1 MYHHRYG
8 RHGLDAWKRRRQQR
22 FQRHLPV
29 VSTSVSIQVLA
40 STERIIFIVLD
51 SSDAFDL
58 SEPLTFPREQTHA
71 LQPAIDNSPI
81 ANTARM
87 QVVDDIEDIKALA
100 EKEGQ
105 VVIVDDDVA
114 KRARALARVAAR
126 NGNPS
131 NHEEYKQ
138 QQERYLTA
146 YFTLFEEE
154 KKAITKDL
162 KCFPDA
168 RAITLA
174 RKARSDRKK
183 YVFSSSG
190 RGAFHQ
196 RDLAVVSALHELGLC
211 QDLEDHLEKIHTY
224 VDTYEEA
231 FRNPKEEVVW
241 PDSASF

>member
-1 MYHHRYG
+1 
-8 RHGLDAWKRRRQQR
+8 
-22 FQRHLPV
+22 
-29 VSTSVSIQVLA
+29 
-40 STERIIFIVLD
+40 
-51 SSDAFDL
+51 
-58 SEPLTFPREQTHA
+58 
-71 LQPAIDNSPI
+71 
-81 ANTARM
+81 M
-87 QVVDDIEDIKALA
+87 QVVDDIEDIKVLA

-126 NGNPS
+126 NSNPR

-146 YFTLFEEE
+146 YFALFEVE

-162 KCFPDA
+162 KCFPDSKA
-168 RAITLA
+168 LNLA
-174 RKARSDRKK
+174 RKARLDRKK
-183 YVFSSSG
+183 YVFPSSG
-190 RGAFHQ
+190 RGPFHQ

-231 FRNPKEEVVW
+231 FRNPKEEVAW
-241 PDSASF
+241 PNPATF